1 MDPLP
6 RSSHP
11 EFFLRIF
18 IRKKEKEKKKKHFQ
32 LTPTF
37 LDSSPP
43 NSTSQGE
50 PLLPFSGQIH
60 RNWGWRDKLHSLLLA
75 QWGWLLGR
83 DLKAFMTR
91 GVRKC
96 QISPSSSCLGQG
108 SEPACPVISFAVS
121 QSPLHGRENFAAI
134 ISRAGIG
141 RQGFCCFCL
150 YWTWRWEL
158 WERGKSL
165 TNGWGLILGI
175 LRYHLFFPR
184 YFFSLLLTN
193 RIPWT
198 IGPTPVLFLQ
208 PVPVAHTIL
217 LLYG

>member
-1 MDPLP
+1 M
-6 RSSHP
+6 
-11 EFFLRIF
+11 
-18 IRKKEKEKKKKHFQ
+18 
-32 LTPTF
+32 
-37 LDSSPP
+37 
-43 NSTSQGE
+43 
-50 PLLPFSGQIH
+50 PFSGQIH

-121 QSPLHGRENFAAI
+121 QPPLHGRENFAAI

-175 LRYHLFFPR
+175 LRYHLFFPPR
-184 YFFSLLLTN
+184 YFFFFSTLDQPKPLECRTHPSSVSSA
-193 RIPWT
+193 RPC
-198 IGPTPVLFLQ
+198 GPHHPYYFMASWS
-208 PVPVAHTIL
+208 PAI
-217 LLYG
+217 